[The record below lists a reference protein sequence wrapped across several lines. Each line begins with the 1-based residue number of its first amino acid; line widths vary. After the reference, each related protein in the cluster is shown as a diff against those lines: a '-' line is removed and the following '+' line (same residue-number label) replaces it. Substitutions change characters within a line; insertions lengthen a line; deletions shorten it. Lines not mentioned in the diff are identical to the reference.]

1 MEETEQLD
9 NLVNGHETLL
19 SSYLGSSMADQAVVA
34 SMLAVFAASTSSEET
49 AKRLETMKAAALAF
63 LQAPLSD
70 SDMPDNIKETVKAR
84 IETTFKCAA
93 QFRIN

>member
-9 NLVNGHETLL
+9 DLVNGHETLL
-19 SSYLGSSMADQAVVA
+19 NSYLGSSMADQAVVA
-34 SMLAVFAASTSSEET
+34 SMLAVFAASTSPEET
-49 AKRLETMKAAALAF
+49 ATRLATMKSAALAF

-70 SDMPDNIKETVKAR
+70 PDMPENIRETVKAR
-84 IETTFKCAA
+84 IETTFKCAS